1 MISFGLFIFWLVV
14 LVINIS
20 LLLRLSGP
28 FLLKLFLLAGSFIPG
43 FQITI
48 LLALLVA
55 TVMTSS
61 VKQKEF

>member
-14 LVINIS
+14 LVINIK
-20 LLLRLSGP
+20 LLHRLSGP
-28 FLLKLFLLAGSFIPG
+28 FLLKLFLFAGSFVPG

-55 TVMTSS
+55 TVMTSP